1 MLEIINGDEL
11 HEAANELT
19 VDLAAP
25 LTDIEKAVV
34 MWQYKRHGGFFTAL
48 WDAIVKADSGNLV
61 RLYRAFPEHVLG
73 YAAYGHNP
81 GWWEQVERKLQT
93 KAG

>member
-11 HEAANELT
+11 YEAARELR

-25 LTDIEKAVV
+25 LTDIEKAVIG
-34 MWQYKRHGGFFTAL
+34 WQYKRHGGFFSAL
-48 WDAIVKADSGNLV
+48 WEAIVKADSGNLV
-61 RLYRAFPEHVLG
+61 RLYRAFPDQVLG

-81 GWWEQVERKLQT
+81 GWWEDVENKMRAKG
-93 KAG
+93 A